1 MSLSVNRSKSIGC
14 DNPVL
19 IFSNYKDGFLF
30 NPFSL
35 EYVIFDTSTTDKK
48 INPVQVF
55 PVAGR
60 QAVDLTDCSTGG
72 DRLSLGRF
80 AADWAIGAAEALGDH
95 TIEWYVVPNNGDAEI
110 NYSQKFQVLPAD
122 EAIPQGYITISDM
135 RREGV
140 TEALADDDRVLLAI
154 KLATDFIDR
163 ITGRSFSPSYKT
175 ISFDG
180 RGGPKLL
187 FMEPIIALESLK
199 IEEMPYFTSGD
210 TLVTPDT
217 LKVYNRH
224 IERNLVSPDDRSNP
238 KIELRATA
246 ILEGRQ
252 RVDVNLFQV
261 VNFPRGQQNIEV
273 TGVFG
278 FTEPDGSTTGSTPEE
293 IKLVAR
299 KLALRELPELLDF
312 DAREDFQNRFKITR
326 EKTRDQLIQY
336 IERPAGRSNTA
347 FFGYFTGDPLIDNIL
362 AAYMRPPA
370 LGSA

>member
-1 MSLSVNRSKSIGC
+1 MSLSVNRNKSIGC

-19 IFSNYKDGFLF
+19 IFANYKDGFLY

-35 EYVIFDTSTTDKK
+35 EYIIYDISTTDKK
-48 INPVQVF
+48 VNPVQVF

-60 QAVDLTDCSTGG
+60 QAVDLNDCDDGG

-80 AADWAIGAAEALGDH
+80 AAEWAVGGGQALGDH
-95 TIEWYVVPNNGDAEI
+95 MIEWFVITEDGVDETT
-110 NYSQKFQVLPAD
+110 YSQKFQVLPED
-122 EAIPQGYITISDM
+122 EVIPAGYITISDM

-140 TEALADDDRVLLAI
+140 TVDLADDDRVLLAI

-163 ITGRSFSPSYKT
+163 ITGRNFSSSYKT
-175 ISFDG
+175 IKFDG

-187 FMEPIIALESLK
+187 LMEPIIALESMR
-199 IEEMPYFTSGD
+199 IEELPYFTSGD
-210 TLVTPDT
+210 TLITPDT

-246 ILEGRQ
+246 ILEGR
-252 RVDVNLFQV
+252 RTVDINLFQV

-273 TGVFG
+273 TGIFG
-278 FTEPDGSTTGSTPEE
+278 FTDPDGSTLGSTPEE

-336 IERPAGRSNTA
+336 IERPAGRANTA